1 MSTIL
6 DRINEFKHL
15 EVARRRQATPLQM
28 LKDSS
33 GYDLPRRSLSQS
45 ILDSQHFGIISEFKR
60 KSPSQDDINLHADPA
75 LVTAGYQ
82 KAGAAGISCL
92 TDAQF
97 FGAQPTDIDIVRR
110 TVSLPVIRKDFM
122 VDPYQI
128 HEARAMG
135 ADAILLIAASLSAQ
149 QIDEFAAEANELGLE
164 VLCEVHNEAEVA
176 KISPNVNIVGVN
188 NRNLKDFTVSISN
201 SIKLAEILP
210 PSILK
215 ISESGIEDPQSIS
228 KLRRHGFKGFLIGT
242 YFMRE
247 ADPGQAC
254 ADFIQ
259 RVRDIEE
266 MYDGAI
272 A

>member
-1 MSTIL
+1 
-6 DRINEFKHL
+6 
-15 EVARRRQATPLQM
+15 
-28 LKDSS
+28 
-33 GYDLPRRSLSQS
+33 
-45 ILDSQHFGIISEFKR
+45 
-60 KSPSQDDINLHADPA
+60 
-75 LVTAGYQ
+75 
-82 KAGAAGISCL
+82 
-92 TDAQF
+92 
-97 FGAQPTDIDIVRR
+97 
-110 TVSLPVIRKDFM
+110 
-122 VDPYQI
+122 
-128 HEARAMG
+128 
-135 ADAILLIAASLSAQ
+135 
-149 QIDEFAAEANELGLE
+149 
-164 VLCEVHNEAEVA
+164 LCEVHNEAEVA